1 MLAIFL
7 DESGIFETAKEHAQ
21 LNAGLAYKG
30 ENLEQAVKKL
40 QTLLEQICFQHKLT
54 YPEGLH
60 GSEIK
65 NLKLRRQIQNQIL
78 EFMGHNKD
86 WAIIGIVAGD
96 FEQDRR
102 SNIIDERQASN
113 LYRNMLMRLLD
124 NAIYYSPL
132 AQGQETAQLHI
143 ASRIAVVD
151 KSDRERQDQYAA
163 LGYNRLEHRDRNKWR
178 YPLIDEPVISA
189 ALSQLYEERENS
201 PRLNFHLFV
210 QNIYKAKNVGLMTA
224 DLICNWIYGNI
235 DPNLPDRGLNE
246 ICARLR
252 KRGIN
257 SYLWAYDQV
266 DDQWRELYELAAR
279 GDIYSFLTRQ
289 LNFVQD
295 SNVLNQYYQ
304 QHFALPEMNIS
315 AGALEEACTM
325 SDKALKGDNVKYHL
339 EEAILQEILDLA
351 SLQLPPPPPLI
362 FYYLYD
368 LLLRTYN
375 HLGEPDKA
383 IEYGEKALKQLDLL
397 PRSLDNMERRLETLN
412 RMSVTETNRF
422 NFEAA
427 VLLLEKDLV
436 PRLVKRLQLED
447 DGSGPPLDPVLGKCY
462 SSLGQNYAFLGR
474 NKKALQAFQRAL
486 EHFATNPWDIE
497 ITTAHILQ
505 LALATDNREL
515 FDEYAPGYFAELPGQ
530 NSAPSDSVSRD
541 DDNTLKY
548 SRQNT
553 IPAES
558 LPLWYCRAALN
569 NNNPFKLFILVKYI
583 NVYDKWRDNQVME
596 KLLNTDY
603 KAVFGSTNHH
613 PWELIYRHLAEIAF
627 KAGYEDAGRDWAKQS
642 LSVGSP
648 TPSLTFRVLHL
659 GTGLMAASY
668 CCTGKQLKQAYQE
681 TLTALQEICASEEGH
696 PVYHPDN
703 QKSWF
708 YGCVKNAGSKSSVRK
723 KVQRFIGRFTFEY
736 R

>member
-78 EFMGHNKD
+78 EFLGYNKD

-124 NAIYYSPL
+124 NAIYYSLL

-143 ASRIAVVD
+143 ASRIALVD

-304 QHFALPEMNIS
+304 QYFAFPEMNIS

-383 IEYGEKALKQLDLL
+383 IKYGEKALKQLDLL
-397 PRSLDNMERRLETLN
+397 PRSLDNIERRLETLN

-447 DGSGPPLDPVLGKCY
+447 DGSGPPLDPILGKCY

-505 LALATDNREL
+505 LALATDNQKL
-515 FDEYAPGYFAELPGQ
+515 FDEYAPGYFGELPGQ
-530 NSAPSDSVSRD
+530 HSVLSDSVSPD
-541 DDNTLKY
+541 DDNALKCT
-548 SRQNT
+548 RQNT
-553 IPAES
+553 MPAETLS
-558 LPLWYCRAALN
+558 LRYWRATLN
-569 NNNPFKLFILVKYI
+569 SNNPFKLFILVKYI
-583 NVYDKWRDNQVME
+583 NVYDKWRENRVME

-603 KAVFGSTNHH
+603 EAVFGSTNHH

-627 KAGYEDAGRDWAKQS
+627 KAGREDAGRDWARQS

-659 GTGLMAASY
+659 GTGLMSASY
-668 CCTGKQLKQAYQE
+668 CCKGKELKQAYQE
-681 TLTALQEICASEEGH
+681 TLTALQEICASEESH

>member
-1 MLAIFL
+1 
-7 DESGIFETAKEHAQ
+7 
-21 LNAGLAYKG
+21 
-30 ENLEQAVKKL
+30 
-40 QTLLEQICFQHKLT
+40 
-54 YPEGLH
+54 
-60 GSEIK
+60 
-65 NLKLRRQIQNQIL
+65 
-78 EFMGHNKD
+78 
-86 WAIIGIVAGD
+86 
-96 FEQDRR
+96 
-102 SNIIDERQASN
+102 
-113 LYRNMLMRLLD
+113 
-124 NAIYYSPL
+124 
-132 AQGQETAQLHI
+132 
-143 ASRIAVVD
+143 
-151 KSDRERQDQYAA
+151 
-163 LGYNRLEHRDRNKWR
+163 
-178 YPLIDEPVISA
+178 
-189 ALSQLYEERENS
+189 
-201 PRLNFHLFV
+201 
-210 QNIYKAKNVGLMTA
+210 
-224 DLICNWIYGNI
+224 
-235 DPNLPDRGLNE
+235 GLNE
-246 ICARLR
+246 ICARLH
-252 KRGIN
+252 KMGVN

-266 DDQWRELYELAAR
+266 DDQWRELYELSTR
-279 GDIYSFLTRQ
+279 GDIYAFLTQR
-289 LNFVQD
+289 LKFVHD
-295 SNVLNQYYQ
+295 SNPLNQYYQ

-315 AGALEEACTM
+315 AGALEEACNM
-325 SDKALKGDNVKYHL
+325 SDKTLKGDNVKYHL
-339 EEAILQEILDLA
+339 EEAILQEVLDLA
-351 SLQLPPPPPLI
+351 SLKLPPPPPLI

-427 VLLLEKDLV
+427 VLLLEKGLV

-505 LALATDNREL
+505 LTLATDNREL
-515 FDEYAPGYFAELPGQ
+515 FDEYAPAYFAELPGQ
-530 NSAPSDSVSRD
+530 NSALSDSVSPD
-541 DDNTLKY
+541 DDNALKY
-548 SRQNT
+548 ARQNT

-558 LPLWYCRAALN
+558 LPLQYCRVALN
-569 NNNPFKLFILVKYI
+569 SNNPFKLFILGKYI
-583 NVYDKWRDNQVME
+583 NVYDKWRENQVME

-627 KAGYEDAGRDWAKQS
+627 KAGHEDAGRDWAKQS

-668 CCTGKQLKQAYQE
+668 CCKGKQLKQAYQE
-681 TLTALQEICASEEGH
+681 TLVALQEICASEEGH

-708 YGCVKNAGSKSSVRK
+708 YSCVKNAGSKSSVRK

>member
-7 DESGIFETAKEHAQ
+7 DESGIFEKVNEHAQ
-21 LNAGLAYKG
+21 LNAGLVYKG
-30 ENLEQAVKKL
+30 ENLEPAIKNL
-40 QTLLEQICFQHKLT
+40 QTLLEQICFQHRLT

-65 NLKLRRQIQNQIL
+65 NLKLRRQIQHQIL
-78 EFMGHNKD
+78 EFLGHNKD
-86 WAIIGIVAGD
+86 WAVIGIVAGD
-96 FEQDRR
+96 FIQDER

-132 AQGQETAQLHI
+132 AQGQKKAQLHI
-143 ASRIAVVD
+143 ASRIAVID
-151 KSDRERQDQYAA
+151 KRDRERQSQYAA
-163 LGYNRLEHRDRNKWR
+163 LGYNRLEHRDKNNWC

-189 ALSQLYEERENS
+189 ALSQLYEERENF
-201 PRLNFHLFV
+201 PQLDFQLFV
-210 QNIYKAKNVGLMTA
+210 QNIYKAKNVGLMAA
-224 DLICNWIYGNI
+224 DLICNWIFGNI
-235 DPNLPDRGLNE
+235 DPGQADRGLNN
-246 ICARLR
+246 ICTRLHSM
-252 KRGIN
+252 GLN
-257 SYLWAYDQV
+257 SYLWTYDQV
-266 DDQWRELYELAAR
+266 DDKWREVYELAEST
-279 GDIYSFLTRQ
+279 DIYSCLAQRLRFNRDANL
-289 LNFVQD
+289 LH
-295 SNVLNQYYQ
+295 QYYQ
-304 QHFALPEMNIS
+304 EHFTLPEINVT
-315 AGALEEACTM
+315 ADTLEAACH
-325 SDKALKGDNVKYHL
+325 KANNTLKGNNVEYHL

-383 IEYGEKALKQLDLL
+383 IEYGEKALKQLDLS

-436 PRLVKRLQLED
+436 PRLAKRLQLED

-515 FDEYAPGYFAELPGQ
+515 FDEYASGYFGELPGQ
-530 NSAPSDSVSRD
+530 NSAFSDSVSLD
-541 DDNTLKY
+541 DDNALKY

-558 LPLWYCRAALN
+558 LPLQYCRAGLN
-569 NNNPFKLFILVKYI
+569 SNNPFKLFILVKYI
-583 NVYDKWRDNQVME
+583 NVYDKWRENQVIE
-596 KLLNTDY
+596 ILLNTDY

-659 GTGLMAASY
+659 GTGLMAAYY
-668 CCTGKQLKQAYQE
+668 CCKGKQLKQAYQE